1 VRKEKA
7 PERLNLHIYPSTIE
21 YASRILKET
30 KSLAE
35 SGLFTTIIII
45 GIWKEGL
52 EEWEQIDRNR
62 RIWRVVL
69 FGRRLPD
76 KGFFKAIKLLE
87 WMVRIACKFFRE
99 PVLCVNCHSLSVLI
113 LGVFFKRLRHVKVIY
128 DTHELE
134 TETQLTT
141 GIRRPLAKLLERG
154 LIRQVHA
161 TIVVNDSIAEW
172 YQRKYRLANVYTV
185 KNIPDTRMMDL
196 SAPYD
201 LRERFAVPADGT
213 LYIYNGILAEGR
225 GIEILIK
232 VFSQLGT
239 TSHIVFMGY
248 GPFEEWIKDC
258 CQRYGNIHFHT
269 AVKPNEIIA
278 YSRTA
283 DIGVSLIEDVSL
295 SYRYCLPNKVFEYIL
310 GGLPILVSD
319 LPEMGRLVERYEC
332 GWKVAADEKALM
344 TTITGISTEQIKQK
358 RENVLQCQKD
368 FSWSHEEKKLLSIYI
383 GESGGCQVP
392 APQLLAPGT
401 KVPPTD
407 ELSDATSLS

>member
-1 VRKEKA
+1 
-7 PERLNLHIYPSTIE
+7 
-21 YASRILKET
+21 
-30 KSLAE
+30 
-35 SGLFTTIIII
+35 
-45 GIWKEGL
+45 
-52 EEWEQIDRNR
+52 
-62 RIWRVVL
+62 
-69 FGRRLPD
+69 
-76 KGFFKAIKLLE
+76 
-87 WMVRIACKFFRE
+87 MVRIACKFFRE

-154 LIRQVHA
+154 LIRHVNA

-172 YQRKYRLANVYTV
+172 YQRKYQLANVHTV
-185 KNIPDTRMMDL
+185 RNIPDTRMMDL

-201 LRERFAVPADGT
+201 LRDRFDIPAEGI

-225 GIEILIK
+225 GIDILMK
-232 VFSQLGT
+232 VFSQLGM
-239 TSHIVFMGY
+239 TSHIVFMGF
-248 GPFEEWIKDC
+248 GPFEAWIKDC
-258 CQRYGNIHFHT
+258 CQRYGNIHFHP

-278 YSRTA
+278 YTRTA

-319 LPEMGRLVERYEC
+319 LPEMGRLVKRYEC

-344 TTITGISTEQIKQK
+344 AAIAGISTGEMRQK
-358 RENVLQCQKD
+358 RANVLQCQKH
-368 FSWSHEEKKLLSIYI
+368 FSWSQEEKKLFSVYFS
-383 GESGGCQVP
+383 ESGGFEAT
-392 APQLLAPGT
+392 APQVLAPGT
-401 KVPPTD
+401 KATPTD
-407 ELSDATSLS
+407 EFSDATSLS